1 MPTGCPKATMN
12 PPTGPTSE
20 LDLHTISPMLTDTH
34 ADEARAPATAGVREE
49 GVSAPTTGVHEE
61 GIPALTTG
69 VHEEGVPA
77 PTTVEGPLQSTSA
90 LPTDASLLEDPPQ
103 LANGPAS
110 KKKKVA
116 APAIISDSIS
126 DK

>member
-1 MPTGCPKATMN
+1 MPTGCPETTMN
-12 PPTGPTSE
+12 PLMGPTSE
-20 LDLHTISPMLTDTH
+20 SNLHTISPMLTDTH
-34 ADEARAPATAGVREE
+34 ADEARAPATAGVHEE
-49 GVSAPTTGVHEE
+49 GVSAPTTGVHEK

-69 VHEEGVPA
+69 VREEGVPA
-77 PTTVEGPLQSTSA
+77 PATVEGPLQSTSA

-103 LANGPAS
+103 LANGPAP
-110 KKKKVA
+110 KKRKVA